1 LLPSGTWILLG
12 TTGGGGPAWAT
23 CVTDKTAAAATALEP
38 LTITGQLTLSD
49 GTAPGAQQLAVT
61 RTLPDGTRATLAP
74 VTTAADGTFSVTDT
88 PPVSGSIR
96 YDVVWD
102 GNATY
107 RGSSASVTVSVAK
120 RSSVLTLTGPATAE
134 AGTQLQLSGTLTLDG
149 SAPSPPATLAVYR
162 TIYNNRQG
170 GITDRLA
177 DVVTDSRGE
186 FQFSDTPAQGGRYVY
201 TVRWAG
207 TAVYDA
213 ASADHEV
220 SVSSTASQLSGI
232 VQQPAYVGEPFFVAG
247 GVSFDVGDCVGPT
260 TIHVTRQIGTGPVEQ
275 RPDLTTDEVCSFR
288 FDDTLALPAEVHY
301 TFAWDGDATHSGPP

>member
-1 LLPSGTWILLG
+1 LNDSQAGRFYLWRVAGATLPPSAITL
-12 TTGGGGPAWAT
+12 TPPAS
-23 CVTDKTAAAATALEP
+23 ATALEP

-49 GTAPGAQQLAVT
+49 GTALGAQQLAVT
-61 RTLPDGTRATLAP
+61 
-74 VTTAADGTFSVTDT
+74 
-88 PPVSGSIR
+88 
-96 YDVVWD
+96 
-102 GNATY
+102 
-107 RGSSASVTVSVAK
+107 
-120 RSSVLTLTGPATAE
+120 
-134 AGTQLQLSGTLTLDG
+134 
-149 SAPSPPATLAVYR
+149 R

-260 TIHVTRQIGTGPVEQ
+260 TIHVTRQIGTGAGGAAAG
-275 RPDLTTDEVCSFR
+275 PDHR
-288 FDDTLALPAEVHY
+288 
-301 TFAWDGDATHSGPP
+301 